1 MFDKMLQISLLYD
14 FYGQLLTKKQQEVV
28 QLYYNNDYS
37 LGEISEQLRVSRQA
51 VYDTIK
57 RTEKVLFE
65 YEEKLGLVEKF
76 INTQRDIEKI
86 LDIVEKIEH
95 HMDLSK
101 DDMCNFQEEIKKI
114 RSISMHILENSP

>member
-1 MFDKMLQISLLYD
+1 MFDKMLQVNLLYD
-14 FYGQLLTKKQQEVV
+14 FYGQLLTNKQQEVV

-37 LGEISEQLRVSRQA
+37 LGEISEQLNVSRQA

-65 YEEKLGLVEKF
+65 YEDKLGLVEKF
-76 INTQRDIEKI
+76 INTQKDIEKI
-86 LDIVEKIEH
+86 LEIIEQVEHRLESTPKDIG
-95 HMDLSK
+95 D
-101 DDMCNFQEEIKKI
+101 FQEEIKKI

>member
-14 FYGQLLTKKQQEVV
+14 FYGQLLTEKQQEVV

-37 LGEISEQLRVSRQA
+37 LGEISEQLSVSRQA

-86 LDIVEKIEH
+86 LEIAEKIEH
-95 HMDLSK
+95 HIDLSK
-101 DDMCNFQEEIKKI
+101 NDMRDFQEEIKKV
-114 RSISMHILENSP
+114 RSIAIHILENSP

>member
-14 FYGQLLTKKQQEVV
+14 FYGQLLTEKQQEVV

-37 LGEISEQLRVSRQA
+37 LGEISEQLNVSRQA

-76 INTQRDIEKI
+76 INTQKDIERI
-86 LDIVEKIEH
+86 LEIVEKIEH
-95 HMDLSK
+95 QIGSAKADLS
-101 DDMCNFQEEIKKI
+101 DFREEIKRI
-114 RSISMHILENSP
+114 RTISMDILENSP

>member
-14 FYGQLLTKKQQEVV
+14 FYGQLLTEKQQEVV

-37 LGEISEQLRVSRQA
+37 LGEISEQLSVSRQA

-86 LDIVEKIEH
+86 LEIVEKIEH
-95 HMDLSK
+95 HIDLSK
-101 DDMCNFQEEIKKI
+101 NDMRDFQEEIKKV
-114 RSISMHILENSP
+114 RSIAIHILENSP

>member
-14 FYGQLLTKKQQEVV
+14 FYGQLLTEKQQEVV

-37 LGEISEQLRVSRQA
+37 LGEISEQLNVSRQA

-76 INTQRDIEKI
+76 INTQKDIERI
-86 LDIVEKIEH
+86 LEIVEKIEH
-95 HMDLSK
+95 QIGSAKADLT
-101 DDMCNFQEEIKKI
+101 DFQEEIKRI
-114 RSISMHILENSP
+114 RTISMDILENSP